1 MQNLVLASTS
11 VFRKSLL
18 ERLQVPFETIAPNV
32 DETPLTQE
40 TPADLVRRLS
50 ELKARAMAAQFPN
63 SLIIGSDQVSVVD
76 NQIVGKPHT
85 HEKAVQ
91 QLSAASGKTID
102 FLTGLALFNTATHTC
117 QVDLVKFSVQFR
129 QLTPEQI
136 DRYLRKEQPYQCA
149 GSFRSESL
157 GIALF
162 DKMIGDDPTA
172 LIGLPLIRLTQML
185 EKEGFLII

>member
-18 ERLQVPFETIAPNV
+18 ERLQIPFECVAPNV
-32 DETPLTQE
+32 DETPLENE
-40 TPADLVRRLS
+40 TPAELVRRLS
-50 ELKARAMAAQFPN
+50 ELKARAVTAQFPN

-76 NQIVGKPHT
+76 NKIVGKPHT

-91 QLSAASGKTID
+91 QLTAASGKTID
-102 FLTGLALFNTATHTC
+102 FLTGLALFNTATQTC

-136 DRYLRKEQPYQCA
+136 ERYLRKEQPYQCA

-162 DKMIGDDPTA
+162 EKMIGDDPTA

-185 EKEGFLII
+185 ESEGFLVI

>member
-18 ERLQVPFETIAPNV
+18 ERLQIPFECVAPNV
-32 DETPLTQE
+32 DETPLENE
-40 TPADLVRRLS
+40 TPAELVRRLS
-50 ELKARAMAAQFPN
+50 ELKARAVTAQFPN

-76 NQIVGKPHT
+76 NKIVGKPHT

-91 QLSAASGKTID
+91 QLTAASGKTID
-102 FLTGLALFNTATHTC
+102 FLTGLALFNTATQTC

-129 QLTPEQI
+129 QLTAAQI
-136 DRYLRKEQPYQCA
+136 ERYLRKEQPYQCA

-162 DKMIGDDPTA
+162 EKMIGDDPTA

-185 EKEGFLII
+185 ESEGFLVI

>member
-18 ERLQVPFETIAPNV
+18 ERLQVPFECVAPNV
-32 DETPLTQE
+32 DETPLENE
-40 TPADLVRRLS
+40 TPAELVRRLS
-50 ELKARAMAAQFPN
+50 ELKARAVTAQFPN

-76 NQIVGKPHT
+76 NKIVGKPHT

-91 QLSAASGKTID
+91 QLTAASGKTID
-102 FLTGLALFNTATHTC
+102 FLTGLALFNTATQTC

-129 QLTPEQI
+129 QLTAAQI
-136 DRYLRKEQPYQCA
+136 ERYLRKEQPYQCA

-162 DKMIGDDPTA
+162 EKMIGDDPTA

-185 EKEGFLII
+185 ESEGFLVI

>member
-18 ERLQVPFETIAPNV
+18 ERLQIPFECIAPNV
-32 DETPLTQE
+32 DETPLENE
-40 TPADLVRRLS
+40 TPAELVRRLS
-50 ELKARAMAAQFPN
+50 ELKARAVTAQFPN

-76 NQIVGKPHT
+76 NKIVGKPHT

-91 QLSAASGKTID
+91 QLTAASGKTID
-102 FLTGLALFNTATHTC
+102 FLTGLALFNTATQTC

-129 QLTPEQI
+129 QLTAAQI
-136 DRYLRKEQPYQCA
+136 ERYLRKEQPYQCA

-162 DKMIGDDPTA
+162 EKMIGDDPTA

-185 EKEGFLII
+185 ENEGFLVI